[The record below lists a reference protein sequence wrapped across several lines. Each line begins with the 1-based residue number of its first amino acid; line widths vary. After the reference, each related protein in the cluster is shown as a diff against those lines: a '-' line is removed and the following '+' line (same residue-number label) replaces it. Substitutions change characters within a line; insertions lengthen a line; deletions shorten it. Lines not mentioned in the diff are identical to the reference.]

1 MTNDD
6 RTTRPAM
13 IIDAHCHLGVSPQF
27 FTPDTSVATM
37 LRLMDRLGI
46 ERAIAA
52 PMPSLFGQAELG
64 WREGLQAYRESGGR
78 ILLYA
83 VFDPLTPT
91 SLDFVRRSLDEPA
104 AVGIK
109 IHPSLA
115 QCPADDDRWRPVWEL
130 ATARHVPI
138 LTHSW
143 CISDYNPVQRYSQPA
158 LFARFVREFPHVSL
172 ILGHSGGRYEGHLAA
187 AALARQHANVYL
199 DLSGDCYGLGLI
211 EYLVAEAG
219 ADRILFGSD
228 LTWIDPR
235 TQLGMVLDAE
245 ISSSDKACILRENAL
260 RLFGIQ

>member
-1 MTNDD
+1 
-6 RTTRPAM
+6 M

-27 FTPDTSVATM
+27 FLPDASVGTM
-37 LRLMDRLGI
+37 LRVMDRLGI

-52 PMPSLFGQAELG
+52 PMASLSGQAEWG
-64 WREGLQAYRESGGR
+64 WREGLQAYGESGGR

-83 VFDPLTPT
+83 VFDPLAPA
-91 SLDFVRRSLDEPA
+91 SLDFVRRSLGEPA

-130 ATARHVPI
+130 AADRRVPI
-138 LTHSW
+138 LSHSW
-143 CISDYNPVQRYSQPA
+143 SISDYNPVQKYSQPA
-158 LFARFVREFPHVSL
+158 LFARYVREFPKVSL
-172 ILGHSGGRYEGHLAA
+172 ILGHSGGRYEGHVAA
-187 AALARQHANVYL
+187 AALARQHANVFL
-199 DLSGDCYGLGLI
+199 DLAGDCYSLGLV
-211 EYLVAEAG
+211 EYLVAQAG

-245 ISSSDKACILRENAL
+245 LSDFDKVCILRENAL
-260 RLFGIQ
+260 RLFCLR

>member
-1 MTNDD
+1 
-6 RTTRPAM
+6 M

-27 FTPDTSVATM
+27 FIPDASVGTM

-52 PMPSLFGQAELG
+52 PMASLYGQAELG

-83 VFDPLTPT
+83 VFDPLAPA
-91 SLDFVRRSLDEPA
+91 SLDFVRRSLDEPE

-115 QCPADDDRWRPVWEL
+115 QCPADDDRWRPAWEL
-130 ATARHVPI
+130 AADRQVPI

-143 CISDYNPVQRYSQPA
+143 CISDYNPVQKYSQPA
-158 LFARFVREFPHVSL
+158 LFRRYVREYPNVSL
-172 ILGHSGGRYEGHLAA
+172 ILGHSGGRYEGHVAA
-187 AALARQHANVYL
+187 AALARQHANVFL
-199 DLSGDCYGLGLI
+199 DLSGDCYSLGLV

-219 ADRILFGSD
+219 ADRVLFGSD

-245 ISSSDKACILRENAL
+245 VSDSDKACILRENAL
-260 RLFGIQ
+260 RLFRIR